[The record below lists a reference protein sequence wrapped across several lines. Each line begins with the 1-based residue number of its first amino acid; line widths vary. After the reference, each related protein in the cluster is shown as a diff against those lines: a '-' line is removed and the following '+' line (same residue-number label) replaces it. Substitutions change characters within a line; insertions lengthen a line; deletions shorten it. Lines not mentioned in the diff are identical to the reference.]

1 VTSSRNP
8 TIEAAVPWG
17 EIGNQLETT
26 RRSRIQKY
34 RVSNQQTMP
43 PMSGL
48 TPRQFEQSKD
58 GLVLHGLT
66 HGSLDAAGSAGVV
79 GILETETIGG

>member
-8 TIEAAVPWG
+8 TNEAAVPWG

-34 RVSNQQTMP
+34 RVSNAQTMP
-43 PMSGL
+43 MGGL
-48 TPRQFEQSKD
+48 TPRQFKQSKD
-58 GLVLHGLT
+58 GLVLHILT